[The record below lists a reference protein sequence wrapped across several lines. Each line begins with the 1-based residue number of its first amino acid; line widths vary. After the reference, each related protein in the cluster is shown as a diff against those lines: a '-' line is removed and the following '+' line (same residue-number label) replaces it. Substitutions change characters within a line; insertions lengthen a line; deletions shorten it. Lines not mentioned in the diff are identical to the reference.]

1 MHTDASLIPCA
12 VGLSVKCVPLRLSVR
27 DTSRSNRSSYVI
39 ANRGGGWGGGGIFI
53 LRARLRTVVSNR
65 CTTTIWISLLQ
76 GKFQAR
82 WTGISEYFNMN
93 IIFFSFLRSEFRSS
107 ESIIMYELKL
117 LKSTH
122 NHIFLLHLYRN
133 WRARKNKKNYNR
145 KVITFSRYTFSY
157 NVLPNFF
164 IIRTMTVVSN

>member
-1 MHTDASLIPCA
+1 MLNKTKKTAKRERLVMHTDASLIPCA

-27 DTSRSNRSSYVI
+27 DTSRSSRSSYVI
-39 ANRGGGWGGGGIFI
+39 GNGGEIFI

-93 IIFFSFLRSEFRSS
+93 IIFFSFLVSFERIDHYVRTE
-107 ESIIMYELKL
+107 IT
-117 LKSTH
+117 KSTH

-133 WRARKNKKNYNR
+133 RRTRKKIMIARLTSCY
-145 KVITFSRYTFSY
+145 IF
-157 NVLPNFF
+157 
-164 IIRTMTVVSN
+164 RTRFLSIF